1 MRSRKRYFMTNREFY
16 TAISN
21 GEMIDDELMAKAAEL
36 LEKLNEANAK
46 RAQKLL
52 EKKQAAEDEKAPIR
66 KALLDVMGDEGMT
79 ASQLIEAAGLTDEVK
94 VASVPSLLKPFV
106 LDGTVE
112 KVDVK
117 VEGKKGPQRGYVKAH

>member
-1 MRSRKRYFMTNREFY
+1 MTNREFY

-21 GEMIDDELMAKAAEL
+21 GEMNDELMAKAAEL
-36 LEKLNEANAK
+36 LEKMNEANAK
-46 RAQKLL
+46 RAQKVL

-66 KALLDVMGDEGMT
+66 EALLNAMGDEGMT

-106 LDGTVE
+106 VDGTVE

>member
-1 MRSRKRYFMTNREFY
+1 MTNREFY
-16 TAISN
+16 TAVSN
-21 GEMIDDELMAKAAEL
+21 GEMNDELMAKAAEL
-36 LEKLNEANAK
+36 LEKMNETNAK
-46 RAQKLL
+46 RAQKVL

-66 KALLDVMGDEGMT
+66 EALLNAMGDEGMT
-79 ASQLIEAAGLTDEVK
+79 ASQLIEAASLTDEVK

-117 VEGKKGPQRGYVKAH
+117 VEGKKGPQRGYVKVK

>member
-1 MRSRKRYFMTNREFY
+1 MTNREFY
-16 TAISN
+16 TAVSN
-21 GEMIDDELMAKAAEL
+21 GEMNDELMAKATEL
-36 LEKLNEANAK
+36 IEKMDEANAK
-46 RAQKLL
+46 RAKKVL

-66 KALLDVMGDEGMT
+66 EALLNAMGNEGMT

-106 LDGTVE
+106 LDGTVQ

-117 VEGKKGPQRGYVKAH
+117 VEGKKGPQRGYIKVK

>member
-1 MRSRKRYFMTNREFY
+1 MTNREFY

-21 GEMIDDELMAKAAEL
+21 GEMNDELMAKATEL
-36 LEKLNEANAK
+36 IEKMNEANAK
-46 RAQKLL
+46 RAQKVL
-52 EKKQAAEDEKAPIR
+52 ERKQAAEDEKAPIR
-66 KALLDVMGDEGMT
+66 EALLNAMGDEAMT

-106 LDGTVE
+106 LDGTVG

>member
-1 MRSRKRYFMTNREFY
+1 MTNREFY

-21 GEMIDDELMAKAAEL
+21 GEMNDELMAKAAEL
-36 LEKLNEANAK
+36 LEKMNEANAK
-46 RAQKLL
+46 RAQKVL
-52 EKKQAAEDEKAPIR
+52 EKRQAAEDEKAPIR
-66 KALLDVMGDEGMT
+66 EALLNAMGDEGMT

>member
-1 MRSRKRYFMTNREFY
+1 MTIREFY

-21 GEMIDDELMAKAAEL
+21 GEMNDELMAKATEL
-36 LEKLNEANAK
+36 IEKMNETNAK
-46 RAQKLL
+46 RAQKVL

-79 ASQLIEAAGLTDEVK
+79 ASQLIEAAGLTNEVK

-117 VEGKKGPQRGYVKAH
+117 VEGKKSAQRGYVKAH

>member
-1 MRSRKRYFMTNREFY
+1 MTNREFY
-16 TAISN
+16 TAVSN
-21 GEMIDDELMAKAAEL
+21 GEMNDELMAKATEL
-36 LEKLNEANAK
+36 IEKMDEANAK
-46 RAQKLL
+46 RAKKVL

-66 KALLDVMGDEGMT
+66 EALLNAMGDEGMT
-79 ASQLIEAAGLTDEVK
+79 ASQLIEAASLTDEVK

-117 VEGKKGPQRGYVKAH
+117 VEGKKGPQRGYIKVN

>member
-1 MRSRKRYFMTNREFY
+1 MTNREFY

-21 GEMIDDELMAKAAEL
+21 GEMNDELMAKAAEL
-36 LEKLNEANAK
+36 LEKMNETNAK
-46 RAQKLL
+46 RAQKVL

-66 KALLDVMGDEGMT
+66 EALLNAMGDEGMT

-106 LDGTVE
+106 LDGSVE

-117 VEGKKGPQRGYVKAH
+117 VEGKKGPQRGYIKVK

>member
-1 MRSRKRYFMTNREFY
+1 MTNREFY

-21 GEMIDDELMAKAAEL
+21 GEMNDELMAKAAEL
-36 LEKLNEANAK
+36 LEKMNETNAK
-46 RAQKLL
+46 RAQKVL

-66 KALLDVMGDEGMT
+66 KALLDAMGDEGMT

>member
-1 MRSRKRYFMTNREFY
+1 MTNREFY

-21 GEMIDDELMAKAAEL
+21 GEMNDELMAKATEL
-36 LEKLNEANAK
+36 IEKMDEANAK
-46 RAQKLL
+46 RAQKVL

-66 KALLDVMGDEGMT
+66 EALLNAMNEEGMT
-79 ASQLIEAAGLTDEVK
+79 AAQLIEAAGLTDEVK
-94 VASVPSLLKPFV
+94 IASVPSLLKPFV

-117 VEGKKGPQRGYVKAH
+117 VEGKKGPQRGYIKAK

>member
-1 MRSRKRYFMTNREFY
+1 MTNREFY

-21 GEMIDDELMAKAAEL
+21 GEMNDELMTKATEL
-36 LEKLNEANAK
+36 IEKMNETNAK
-46 RAQKLL
+46 RAQKVL
-52 EKKQAAEDEKAPIR
+52 EKKQASEDEKAPIR
-66 KALLDVMGDEGMT
+66 KALLDAMGDEGMT

-117 VEGKKGPQRGYVKAH
+117 VESKKGPQRGYIKVK

>member
-1 MRSRKRYFMTNREFY
+1 MTNREFY

-21 GEMIDDELMAKAAEL
+21 GEMNDELMAKATEL
-36 LEKLNEANAK
+36 IEKMNETNAK
-46 RAQKLL
+46 RAQKVL

-66 KALLDVMGDEGMT
+66 EALLNAMSDEGMT

>member
-1 MRSRKRYFMTNREFY
+1 MTNREFY

-21 GEMIDDELMAKAAEL
+21 DEMNDELMAKATEL
-36 LEKLNEANAK
+36 IEKMDEANAK
-46 RAQKLL
+46 RAKKVL

-66 KALLDVMGDEGMT
+66 EALLDAMGDEGMT

-117 VEGKKGPQRGYVKAH
+117 VEGKKSAQRGYIKVK

>member
-1 MRSRKRYFMTNREFY
+1 MTIREFY

-21 GEMIDDELMAKAAEL
+21 GEMNDELMVKATEL
-36 LEKLNEANAK
+36 IEKMNETNAK
-46 RAQKLL
+46 RAQKVL
-52 EKKQAAEDEKAPIR
+52 EKKQAAEDEKAPVR

-79 ASQLIEAAGLTDEVK
+79 ASQLIEAAGLTDKVK

>member
-1 MRSRKRYFMTNREFY
+1 MTIREFY

-21 GEMIDDELMAKAAEL
+21 GEMNDELMAKATEL
-36 LEKLNEANAK
+36 IEKMNETNAK
-46 RAQKLL
+46 RAQKVL

-79 ASQLIEAAGLTDEVK
+79 ASQLIEAAGLDIK

-112 KVDVK
+112 KVDVM
-117 VEGKKGPQRGYVKAH
+117 VEGKKSAQRGYVKAH

>member
-1 MRSRKRYFMTNREFY
+1 MTNREFY

-21 GEMIDDELMAKAAEL
+21 GEMNDELMAKATEL
-36 LEKLNEANAK
+36 IEKMNETNAK
-46 RAQKLL
+46 RAQKVL

-117 VEGKKGPQRGYVKAH
+117 IEGKKGPQRGYIKVK

>member
-1 MRSRKRYFMTNREFY
+1 MTNREFY
-16 TAISN
+16 TAVSN
-21 GEMIDDELMAKAAEL
+21 GEMNDELMAKAAEL
-36 LEKLNEANAK
+36 LEKMNETNAK
-46 RAQKLL
+46 RAQKVL

-66 KALLDVMGDEGMT
+66 EALLNAMGDEGMT

-117 VEGKKGPQRGYVKAH
+117 VEGKKGPQRGYVKVK

>member
-1 MRSRKRYFMTNREFY
+1 MTNREFY

-21 GEMIDDELMAKAAEL
+21 GEMNDELMAKATEL
-36 LEKLNEANAK
+36 IEKMDEANAK
-46 RAQKLL
+46 RAQKVL

-66 KALLDVMGDEGMT
+66 EALLNAMGDEGMT

-117 VEGKKGPQRGYVKAH
+117 VEGKKSAQRGYIKVK

>member
-1 MRSRKRYFMTNREFY
+1 MTNREFY
-16 TAISN
+16 TAVSN
-21 GEMIDDELMAKAAEL
+21 GEMNDELMTKAAEL
-36 LEKLNEANAK
+36 LEKMNETNAK
-46 RAQKLL
+46 RAQKVL

-66 KALLDVMGDEGMT
+66 EALLNAMGDEGMT

-106 LDGTVE
+106 VDGIVE

-117 VEGKKGPQRGYVKAH
+117 VEGKKGPQRGYIKVK

>member
-1 MRSRKRYFMTNREFY
+1 MTNREFY
-16 TAISN
+16 TAVSN
-21 GEMIDDELMAKAAEL
+21 GEMNDELMAKAAEL
-36 LEKLNEANAK
+36 LEKMNETNAK
-46 RAQKLL
+46 RAQKVL

-66 KALLDVMGDEGMT
+66 EALLNAMGDEGMT

-106 LDGTVE
+106 LNGTVE

-117 VEGKKGPQRGYVKAH
+117 VEGKKGPQRGYIKTK

>member
-1 MRSRKRYFMTNREFY
+1 MTNREFY

-21 GEMIDDELMAKAAEL
+21 GEMNDELMAKATEL
-36 LEKLNEANAK
+36 IEKMDEANAK
-46 RAQKLL
+46 RAKKVL

-66 KALLDVMGDEGMT
+66 EALLNAMGDEGMT

-117 VEGKKGPQRGYVKAH
+117 VEGKKGPQRGYIKVK

>member
-1 MRSRKRYFMTNREFY
+1 MTNRDFY

-21 GEMIDDELMAKAAEL
+21 GAMTDELMAKATEL
-36 LEKLNEANAK
+36 IEKMNETNAK
-46 RAQKLL
+46 RAQKVL

-66 KALLDVMGDEGMT
+66 EALLNAMSDEGMT

>member
-1 MRSRKRYFMTNREFY
+1 MTNREFY

-21 GEMIDDELMAKAAEL
+21 GEMNDELMAKATEL
-36 LEKLNEANAK
+36 IEKMDEANAK
-46 RAQKLL
+46 RAQKVL

-66 KALLDVMGDEGMT
+66 EALLNAMNEEGMT
-79 ASQLIEAAGLTDEVK
+79 AAQLIEAAGLTDEVK

-117 VEGKKGPQRGYVKAH
+117 VEGKKGPQRGYIKTK

>member
-1 MRSRKRYFMTNREFY
+1 MTNREFY

-21 GEMIDDELMAKAAEL
+21 GEMNDELMAKATEL
-36 LEKLNEANAK
+36 IEKMNETNAK
-46 RAQKLL
+46 RAQKVL

-79 ASQLIEAAGLTDEVK
+79 ASQLIEAAGLTDKVK

-117 VEGKKGPQRGYVKAH
+117 VEGKKGPQRGYIKAH

>member
-1 MRSRKRYFMTNREFY
+1 MRSRKRYFMTIREFY

-21 GEMIDDELMAKAAEL
+21 GEMNDELMAKATEL
-36 LEKLNEANAK
+36 IEKMNETNAK
-46 RAQKLL
+46 RAQKVL

-79 ASQLIEAAGLTDEVK
+79 ASQLIEAAGLDIK

-117 VEGKKGPQRGYVKAH
+117 VEGKKSAQRGYVKAH

>member
-1 MRSRKRYFMTNREFY
+1 MTNREFY

-21 GEMIDDELMAKAAEL
+21 GEMNDELMAKAAEL
-36 LEKLNEANAK
+36 LEKMNETNAK
-46 RAQKLL
+46 RAQKVL

-66 KALLDVMGDEGMT
+66 EALLNAMGDEGMT
-79 ASQLIEAAGLTDEVK
+79 ASQLIEAAGLTDQVK

>member
-1 MRSRKRYFMTNREFY
+1 MTNREFY

-21 GEMIDDELMAKAAEL
+21 GEMNDELMAKATEL
-36 LEKLNEANAK
+36 IEKMDEANAK
-46 RAQKLL
+46 RAQKVL

-66 KALLDVMGDEGMT
+66 EALLNAMGDEGMT

-94 VASVPSLLKPFV
+94 IASVPSLLKPFV

-117 VEGKKGPQRGYVKAH
+117 VEGKKGPQRGYIKVK

>member
-1 MRSRKRYFMTNREFY
+1 MTNREFY

-21 GEMIDDELMAKAAEL
+21 GEMNDELMAKAAEL
-36 LEKLNEANAK
+36 LEKMNETNAK
-46 RAQKLL
+46 RAQKIL

-66 KALLDVMGDEGMT
+66 EALLNAMGDEGMT
-79 ASQLIEAAGLTDEVK
+79 ASQLIEAAGLTDKVK

>member
-1 MRSRKRYFMTNREFY
+1 MTNREFY

-21 GEMIDDELMAKAAEL
+21 GEMNDELMAKATEL
-36 LEKLNEANAK
+36 IEKMNEANAK
-46 RAQKLL
+46 RAQKVL

-66 KALLDVMGDEGMT
+66 EALLNAMGDEAMT

-106 LDGTVE
+106 LDGTAE

-117 VEGKKGPQRGYVKAH
+117 VEGKKGPQRGYVRAH

>member
-1 MRSRKRYFMTNREFY
+1 MTNREFY

-21 GEMIDDELMAKAAEL
+21 GEMNDELMAKAAEL
-36 LEKLNEANAK
+36 LEKMNETNAK
-46 RAQKLL
+46 RAQKVL

-66 KALLDVMGDEGMT
+66 EALLNAMGDEGMT

-117 VEGKKGPQRGYVKAH
+117 VEGKKGPQRGYIKVK

>member
-1 MRSRKRYFMTNREFY
+1 MTNREFY

-21 GEMIDDELMAKAAEL
+21 GEMNDELMAKATEL
-36 LEKLNEANAK
+36 IEKMDEANAK
-46 RAQKLL
+46 RAKKVL
-52 EKKQAAEDEKAPIR
+52 EKKQAAEDEKAPVR
-66 KALLDVMGDEGMT
+66 EALLNAMGDEGMT

-117 VEGKKGPQRGYVKAH
+117 VEGKKGPQRGYIKVK

>member
-1 MRSRKRYFMTNREFY
+1 MTNREFY

-21 GEMIDDELMAKAAEL
+21 GEMNDELMAKATEL
-36 LEKLNEANAK
+36 IEKMNEANAK
-46 RAQKLL
+46 RAQKVL

-66 KALLDVMGDEGMT
+66 EALLNAMGDEAMT

-106 LDGTVE
+106 LDGIVE